1 MKAVSNVFGDGVND
15 VEVFCMVGHG
25 IATANAVQQLK
36 RIAEEVTLSVEKDG
50 VAAYIN
56 VELVNRQKNRGCD
69 EKHILCCVI
78 QDLKGSSFF
87 LFHL

>member
-1 MKAVSNVFGDGVND
+1 MKAVSNAFGDGVND

-56 VELVNRQKNRGCD
+56 VELVNRQKTEDMMRNT
-69 EKHILCCVI
+69 
-78 QDLKGSSFF
+78 SSAA
-87 LFHL
+87 LFKT